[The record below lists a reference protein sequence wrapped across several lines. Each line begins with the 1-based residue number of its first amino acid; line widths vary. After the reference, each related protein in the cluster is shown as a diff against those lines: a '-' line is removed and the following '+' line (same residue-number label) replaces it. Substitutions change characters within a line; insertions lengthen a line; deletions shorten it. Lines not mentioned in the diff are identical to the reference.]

1 MGPAAKPQS
10 QHASQHTLRRYAA
23 GSLVCASDIT
33 KSETWPINDTLH
45 RPAAHP
51 GTPQEVR
58 SPRAPAGFPLR
69 PTEYIQFH
77 TIAPS
82 PSGYI
87 GHFRPSD
94 PVSQNPRLLS
104 PALLP
109 TTPLERAL
117 REQQTL
123 LDNAGAGIAFIRKRQ
138 VVRCNRRYAEI
149 FGYSTPEQL
158 TGQRSEGF
166 YPDLQ
171 AYRELTRAAYPV
183 VAAGGTFRTERSMRR
198 RDGSVFWGRLTGSLI
213 NPQDSHEGSI
223 WLIDDID
230 EQRAAQTQ
238 LDAALWEKEVL
249 FDSAMVGIVYLQNR
263 FLTRCNQHFEQML
276 GYEPGELQGC
286 PSRRWYASDAD
297 WEEVGRRSYPA
308 LSQGQSFQGEVTLV
322 RKDGSPVVCDVRSKA
337 ISPANPALG
346 SIWICM
352 DITERRQAQAA
363 LSKVHAE
370 LESLVAERTLQL
382 RETVDSLHREML
394 DRERIYWLAHYD
406 PLTGLP
412 NRTLLAERSSHAIEA
427 ARQKQTPLSVI
438 FLDLDHFKHVNDS
451 LGHRVGDS
459 LLIAIAQR
467 LRAVVR
473 DKDTVCR
480 LGGDE
485 FILLLPGANAKGA
498 ERVAGKLLE
507 ASRQHYQIDHHEL
520 TIAPSMGIAVFPD
533 DGQDFDAL
541 SQSADVAMYRAKLDG
556 RNTYRF
562 FTPEMQAHSVRAL
575 QLENALRRALERQQ
589 FTLHYQPQV
598 CIATR
603 QVLGVEALLRWQ
615 HPELGTVSPGE
626 FIPIAEDS
634 GQILAMGEWVLRTA
648 LTQMRDWH
656 AQGLALPSISVNLSA
671 IQFRE
676 PRLPELITR
685 ILQETGV
692 APDALELELTEG
704 VAMENPR
711 SAIAT
716 MRELHAC
723 GVRLS
728 IDDFGT
734 GYSSLSQLKQF
745 PVSTLKIDQSFV
757 RDLDNGPSDKA
768 IVSAIIRM
776 AQALGMQTV
785 AEGVETRGQ
794 FDFLH
799 DQGCHQAQG
808 YYCGRPQPAGQL
820 QALLQ
825 ALHTPQTLQPSAPAR
840 AAAASASTRER

>member
-1 MGPAAKPQS
+1 M
-10 QHASQHTLRRYAA
+10 
-23 GSLVCASDIT
+23 
-33 KSETWPINDTLH
+33 
-45 RPAAHP
+45 
-51 GTPQEVR
+51 
-58 SPRAPAGFPLR
+58 
-69 PTEYIQFH
+69 
-77 TIAPS
+77 
-82 PSGYI
+82 
-87 GHFRPSD
+87 
-94 PVSQNPRLLS
+94 
-104 PALLP
+104 
-109 TTPLERAL
+109 
-117 REQQTL
+117 
-123 LDNAGAGIAFIRKRQ
+123 LDSAGAGIAFIRKRQ
-138 VVRCNRRYAEI
+138 VVRCNLRYAEI

-158 TGQRSEGF
+158 IGQRSEGF

-183 VAAGGTFRTERSMRR
+183 VAAGDTFRTERSMRR
-198 RDGSVFWGRLTGSLI
+198 RDGSQFWGRLTGTLI
-213 NPQDSHEGSI
+213 NPQDSLEGSI

-230 EQRAAQTQ
+230 EQKAAQTQ
-238 LDAALWEKEVL
+238 LHTALWEKEVL

-263 FLTRCNQHFEQML
+263 TLTRCNRHFEQML
-276 GYEPGELQGC
+276 GYGPGELQGS
-286 PSRRWYASDAD
+286 PSRRWYTSDAD
-297 WEEVGRRSYPA
+297 WEEVGHRSAPV
-308 LSQGQSFQGEVTLV
+308 LSQGQSFQGEVTLA
-322 RKDGSPVVCDVRSKA
+322 RRDGTPVVCDVRSKA
-337 ISPANPALG
+337 IDPANLALG

-363 LSKVHAE
+363 LIKVHAE
-370 LESLVAERTLQL
+370 LESLVAQRTQQL
-382 RETVDSLHREML
+382 RETVDSLHREMN
-394 DRERIYWLAHYD
+394 DRKADQERIYWLAHYD

-412 NRTLLAERSSHAIEA
+412 NRTLLAERSIQAIEV
-427 ARQKQTPLSVI
+427 ARQTQTPLSVI

-451 LGHRVGDS
+451 LGHQVGDT
-459 LLIAIAQR
+459 LLVAIARR

-498 ERVAGKLLE
+498 ERVADKLLE

-520 TIAPSMGIAVFPD
+520 TIAPSMGIAVFPE
-533 DGQDFDAL
+533 DGDDFDSL

-562 FTPEMQAHSVRAL
+562 FTREMQAHSVRAL

-589 FTLHYQPQV
+589 FTLHYQPKV

-603 QVLGVEALLRWQ
+603 QVLGMEALLRWQ
-615 HPELGTVSPGE
+615 HPELGAVSPGE

-634 GQILAMGEWVLRTA
+634 GQILAIGEWVLRTA

-656 AQGLALPSISVNLSA
+656 AQGLALPSMSVNLSA
-671 IQFRE
+671 VQFRE

-685 ILQETGV
+685 ILEETGV
-692 APDALELELTEG
+692 PPGALELELTEG
-704 VAMENPR
+704 VAMEDPR

-716 MRELHAC
+716 MRELHAR

-799 DQGCHQAQG
+799 AQGCHQAQG
-808 YYCGRPQPAGQL
+808 YYCGHPQPAPQL
-820 QALLQ
+820 QTLLQ
-825 ALHTPQTLQPSAPAR
+825 ALHKPQTPQSRTPIDATEAPCR
-840 AAAASASTRER
+840 DREC

>member
-1 MGPAAKPQS
+1 MLDS
-10 QHASQHTLRRYAA
+10 A
-23 GSLVCASDIT
+23 GS
-33 KSETWPINDTLH
+33 
-45 RPAAHP
+45 
-51 GTPQEVR
+51 
-58 SPRAPAGFPLR
+58 
-69 PTEYIQFH
+69 
-77 TIAPS
+77 
-82 PSGYI
+82 
-87 GHFRPSD
+87 
-94 PVSQNPRLLS
+94 
-104 PALLP
+104 
-109 TTPLERAL
+109 
-117 REQQTL
+117 
-123 LDNAGAGIAFIRKRQ
+123 GIAFIRKRQ
-138 VVRCNRRYAEI
+138 VVRCNLRYAEI
-149 FGYSTPEQL
+149 FGYSAAEQL
-158 TGQRSEGF
+158 MGQRSESF

-183 VAAGGTFRTERSMRR
+183 VVAGGTFRTERSMRR
-198 RDGSVFWGRLTGSLI
+198 RDGSEFWGRLTGSLI
-213 NPQDSHEGSI
+213 NPQDSLEGSI

-230 EQRAAQTQ
+230 EQKIAQTQ
-238 LDAALWEKEVL
+238 LHAALWEKEVL

-263 FLTRCNQHFEQML
+263 VLTRCNRHFEQML
-276 GYEPGELQGC
+276 GYGPGELQGFQ
-286 PSRRWYASDAD
+286 SRRWYTSDAD
-297 WEEVGRRSYPA
+297 WEEVGRRSYPS
-308 LSQGQSFQGEVTLV
+308 LSQGQSFQGEVTLA
-322 RKDGSPVVCDVRSKA
+322 RKDGTPVVCDVRSKA
-337 ISPANPALG
+337 IAPANLALG

-363 LSKVHAE
+363 LIQVHAE
-370 LESLVAERTLQL
+370 LESLVAERTQQL
-382 RETVDSLHREML
+382 RETVDS
-394 DRERIYWLAHYD
+394 
-406 PLTGLP
+406 
-412 NRTLLAERSSHAIEA
+412 NRTLLAERSSHAIEI

-459 LLIAIAQR
+459 LLVAIARR

-533 DGQDFDAL
+533 DGQDFDSL

-589 FTLHYQPQV
+589 FTLHFQPQV

-615 HPELGTVSPGE
+615 HPELGAVSPGE

-634 GQILAMGEWVLRTA
+634 GQILAIGEWVLRTA
-648 LTQMRDWH
+648 LTQMHDWH
-656 AQGLALPSISVNLSA
+656 AQGLALPSMSVNLSA
-671 IQFRE
+671 VQFRE

-685 ILQETGV
+685 ILEETGV
-692 APDALELELTEG
+692 APSALELELTEG
-704 VAMENPR
+704 VAMEDPR

-716 MRELHAC
+716 MRELHAR

-799 DQGCHQAQG
+799 AQGCHQAQG
-808 YYCGRPQPAGQL
+808 YYCGRPQPAEQL

-825 ALHTPQTLQPSAPAR
+825 ARHKLQAP
-840 AAAASASTRER
+840 